1 MQNKYHVAEKANL
14 NQKGLFANK
23 QFIPG
28 EVISDFSSSKILD
41 QPNFLTVQLSEN
53 THILLEPMDLQYINH
68 SCSPNSFFDTTSMEL
83 IALKEIKQGEE
94 FSFFYPSTEWEM
106 DQSFICECKED
117 CCIREIKGAK
127 YLSWYEFKRNKFSDY
142 IQSKY
147 KLYYLKQS

>member
-94 FSFFYPSTEWEM
+94 FSFFYP
-106 DQSFICECKED
+106 
-117 CCIREIKGAK
+117 
-127 YLSWYEFKRNKFSDY
+127 
-142 IQSKY
+142 
-147 KLYYLKQS
+147 

>member
-28 EVISDFSSSKILD
+28 EVISDFSSSKVLD

-68 SCSPNSFFDTTSMEL
+68 SCSPN
-83 IALKEIKQGEE
+83 
-94 FSFFYPSTEWEM
+94 PSTEWEM

-147 KLYYLKQS
+147 ELYYLKQS